1 MNAPCGC
8 NNEVGDKFYA
18 CMQSEFAPAACEE
31 KYLFYYSKGGTLKL
45 YIKNFLKNEN
55 ESIIGG
61 DDSFWGDN
69 LLCNPFG
76 TAALWGKVCSW

>member
-1 MNAPCGC
+1 
-8 NNEVGDKFYA
+8 
-18 CMQSEFAPAACEE
+18 MQSEFAPAACEE

-69 LLCNPFG
+69 LLCNP
-76 TAALWGKVCSW
+76 LELRRCEGKLFMVIINYE

>member
-1 MNAPCGC
+1 
-8 NNEVGDKFYA
+8 
-18 CMQSEFAPAACEE
+18 MQSEFAPAACEE

-69 LLCNPFG
+69 LLCNP
-76 TAALWGKVCSW
+76 LELRRCEGKFVHGNN